1 MVFAL
6 EIPKELPLPMVFVPE
21 VTPFSVTKFLWKRF
35 PFTYPDGFTMVV
47 AGSGRDVL
55 NDEKE
60 IKIFLEILKEVFPKE
75 RIEGNIDDIKIEN
88 ETKMEKETKTHFI
101 FITKSPNYFDIVKFQ
116 NVKYRVFIANE
127 LKMIP
132 RNVLSESSMIV
143 IKDLVEYMKVVFA
156 SIVANIP
163 IKNGVF
169 FVADRT
175 CSVPSFHGI
184 YIL

>member
-1 MVFAL
+1 
-6 EIPKELPLPMVFVPE
+6 
-21 VTPFSVTKFLWKRF
+21 
-35 PFTYPDGFTMVV
+35 MVV

-143 IKDLVEYMKVVFA
+143 IKDLVEYMKVVFRFNCCKHPNKKWCIFCCA
-156 SIVANIP
+156 QNL
-163 IKNGVF
+163 
-169 FVADRT
+169 
-175 CSVPSFHGI
+175 SVPSFHGI